1 MQLMRSKQFDVGALT
16 VDTLQRGNV
25 DGGRVP
31 MVWSEPRE
39 HDGSAGLRLN
49 GAPVSALEWWG
60 YGWLVPATVHVAMD
74 GVQQPEFSVLRL
86 YDEDMDPRR

>member
-1 MQLMRSKQFDVGALT
+1 MKSKQFNVDALT
-16 VDTLQRGNV
+16 VDSVQHNTLDN
-25 DGGRVP
+25 GRIP
-31 MVWSEPRE
+31 MVWSEPKE

-74 GVQQPEFSVLRL
+74 GVLQVC
-86 YDEDMDPRR
+86 